1 MFNMLAA
8 LPEGVPAA
16 ITSALTNYGTTLLD
30 YFVELLVPIAGLSAI
45 LFVISIIKNKVGA

>member
-1 MFNMLAA
+1 MGFVMAS
-8 LPEGVPAA
+8 LPEGVATA
-16 ITSALTNYGTTLLD
+16 ITTALTSYGTTLLD

>member
-1 MFNMLAA
+1 MYFMLTS
-8 LPEGVPAA
+8 LPDGVPAA
-16 ITSALTNYGTTLLD
+16 ITSALTDYGTTLLD